1 MDQQQTN
8 ATGSRILR
16 GIAAFF
22 AFLLRLIFVIV
33 LAILL
38 GIGLYYG
45 VPWAYRALVQ
55 PIQDNAARITALEQ
69 RVEQEQVRLR
79 EENRLLQERVA
90 ALEAAITE
98 LREETT
104 LHAQAQQEAEERIQD
119 VEDRAARMGSAL
131 ETLQQD
137 LQEMRGSLEST
148 VAEMDQW
155 SESSQERLADL
166 EGRLALLQMAQ
177 ELLKARLFLL
187 EDNLTGARDVIRLA
201 AGHLDRAIILM
212 PAQTDMLMDL
222 QERLIGM
229 DALIVNRSFRTLPE
243 LESVWAALIEVA
255 VPPPLQP
262 TPTPLPA
269 LTPTPTPAP

>member
-38 GIGLYYG
+38 GIGIYYG

-98 LREETT
+98 LREETA

-119 VEDRAARMGSAL
+119 VEDRSARIGSAL

-137 LQEMRGSLEST
+137 LQEMRGSLESM
-148 VAEMDQW
+148 VADMDRW
-155 SESSQERLADL
+155 SESSQGQLDEL
-166 EGRLALLQMAQ
+166 EGRLALLQTAQ
-177 ELLKARLFLL
+177 DLLKARLFLL

-201 AGHLDRAIILM
+201 ASHLDRAIILM
-212 PAQTDMLMDL
+212 PAQTDILMDL
-222 QERLIGM
+222 QERLMGM
-229 DALIVNRSFRTLPE
+229 DSLIVNHSFRTLPE
-243 LESVWAALIEVA
+243 LESVWAALIEIA
-255 VPPPLQP
+255 VPPLPQP
-262 TPTPLPA
+262 TPTPLPV
-269 LTPTPTPAP
+269 LIPTPTPAP